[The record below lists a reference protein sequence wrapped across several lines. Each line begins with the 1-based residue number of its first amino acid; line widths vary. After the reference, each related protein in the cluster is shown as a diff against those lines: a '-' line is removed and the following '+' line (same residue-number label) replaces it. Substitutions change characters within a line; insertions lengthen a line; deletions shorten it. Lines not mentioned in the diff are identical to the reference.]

1 MIPEARHTFPLYD
14 GAVVTSFECRVGDA
28 RRLQGVVKP
37 TAQAK
42 REFEESK
49 AKREAAALLEELAPE
64 VFETSLGNIP
74 PNTKVE
80 IILTYVHELKV
91 VTSQEEK
98 AEGLALTI
106 PTSIA
111 PQYVTPLPELPKD
124 KLEITIR
131 VLDDGTIDA
140 AACHVESN
148 HAVKYEGS
156 QPLIANIGELGNINL
171 PAGGAQKMQHVWQY
185 SSNAQLVLGSDF
197 VLVIQMRQET
207 RLHSRAVIAPANEYG
222 HAALMVSLRPN
233 DIFGS
238 AVNPQLF
245 KGEILFILDQ
255 SGSMGWTQSARD
267 QRLKIDTMKNAMSL
281 ALSGLPSTC
290 RFNIISFGSEVRGM
304 WLRSRGADEPA
315 NLSYAMEYL
324 DTVGANMGG
333 TEILL
338 ALKGAVNN
346 CEPSLP
352 STQIILITD
361 GEVHHEPHDA
371 IMEFVWETRQ
381 KFGEKIRFFTLGI
394 GDRVSHRVV
403 EGIAELG
410 GGYCDVVDVVKKPRW
425 EDRVNR
431 MLRSVMEPDSWTCE
445 IDLGPGFERRSL
457 AACQFG
463 ADNRPDSH
471 LALYVQGPYPI
482 PSLSP
487 YRYKSFFFLLDMGSA
502 ELPTTLTIRTTT
514 DAAKKK
520 VYDMDVKPAQLRAG
534 TIHPLAVKMALLSLE
549 NEVKGIDASKEQAR
563 INAEMLGTRYSI
575 SSKWTSFVAVADES
589 RDLAHPIE
597 VYKSVFKE
605 ANKQIFFGSERGE
618 SIWKAIPG
626 FPLMGDRPGKLNGSS
641 IPSVLQIVAK
651 AELKSPSQSQVDVD
665 NILEANKRSDKD
677 GNLLFGN
684 NGGSTENGG
693 YPSMYAAA
701 SIDEASMSEK
711 SPFRRLKIDN
721 PKCVIPKAAENVHT
735 DEVTAADTL
744 AVTDANIRVPESCGP
759 WAFEETM
766 SSQPL
771 SPIFAATNN
780 APEESSP
787 FINLGPV
794 DFNARADL
802 SWREADVP
810 WQGKE
815 ATSYEPSRDGP
826 ITWEDVVGC
835 EKNGMFVLPNVVRER
850 LGQHFCGKTVERLQE
865 TLRNLSDAAKVAK
878 QDVAVL
884 TDTLMMIQYCKTHL
898 ATQEDYWSL
907 VIGKAERAVLLA
919 LGYDQD
925 REEALEPWNSELEF
939 SRLQEYMVA

>member
-1 MIPEARHTFPLYD
+1 MSRHLRTPRLNSGVLFSPPAPIDAPVDVWCPEPRPMELVIPEARHTFPLYD

-42 REFEESK
+42 REFEKSK

-64 VFETSLGNIP
+64 LFETSLGNIP

-111 PQYVTPLPELPKD
+111 PQYTTPLPELPRD

-290 RFNIISFGSEVRGM
+290 RFNIISFGSE
-304 WLRSRGADEPA
+304 
-315 NLSYAMEYL
+315 
-324 DTVGANMGG
+324 
-333 TEILL
+333 ILL

-431 MLRSVMEPDSWTCE
+431 MLRSVMEPDSWSCE

-471 LALYVQGPYPI
+471 LALYVQGPHPI

-520 VYDMDVKPAQLRAG
+520 VYDMHVKPAQLRAG
-534 TIHPLAVKMALLSLE
+534 TIHPLAVKMALQSLE
-549 NEVKGIDASKEQAR
+549 NEVKGIDANKEQAR
-563 INAEMLGTRYSI
+563 INAEILGTRYSI

-605 ANKQIFFGSERGE
+605 ANMQTFFGSERGE
-618 SIWKAIPG
+618 IKW
-626 FPLMGDRPGKLNGSS
+626 FL
-641 IPSVLQIVAK
+641 
-651 AELKSPSQSQVDVD
+651 
-665 NILEANKRSDKD
+665 
-677 GNLLFGN
+677 
-684 NGGSTENGG
+684 
-693 YPSMYAAA
+693 
-701 SIDEASMSEK
+701 
-711 SPFRRLKIDN
+711 
-721 PKCVIPKAAENVHT
+721 
-735 DEVTAADTL
+735 
-744 AVTDANIRVPESCGP
+744 
-759 WAFEETM
+759 
-766 SSQPL
+766 
-771 SPIFAATNN
+771 
-780 APEESSP
+780 
-787 FINLGPV
+787 
-794 DFNARADL
+794 
-802 SWREADVP
+802 
-810 WQGKE
+810 
-815 ATSYEPSRDGP
+815 
-826 ITWEDVVGC
+826 
-835 EKNGMFVLPNVVRER
+835 
-850 LGQHFCGKTVERLQE
+850 
-865 TLRNLSDAAKVAK
+865 
-878 QDVAVL
+878 
-884 TDTLMMIQYCKTHL
+884 
-898 ATQEDYWSL
+898 
-907 VIGKAERAVLLA
+907 
-919 LGYDQD
+919 
-925 REEALEPWNSELEF
+925 
-939 SRLQEYMVA
+939 